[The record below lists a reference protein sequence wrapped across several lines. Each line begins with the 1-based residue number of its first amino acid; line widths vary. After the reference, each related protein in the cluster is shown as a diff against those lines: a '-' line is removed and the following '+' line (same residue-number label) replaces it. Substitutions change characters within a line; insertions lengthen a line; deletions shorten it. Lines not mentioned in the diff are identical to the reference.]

1 MNFMKEHIKA
11 ILQEPSFPVPLPMPD
26 IPDTRIWPV
35 TDTFTEVHSGCL
47 EADLSVP
54 INAASADRRLFLQL
68 SRVGCRASLTISG
81 PDGNT
86 ISCSHYGSFT
96 DWQLELTPL
105 LTGFS
110 SLAASGTSVEKE
122 LRSGDGDMAPSFSLT
137 ESSASDANAQTIRLH
152 AVLTLEAD
160 CRTTSPYQKAGIL
173 GGIRLV
179 QTPAVYFSDLRVRSR
194 QVDSDDDAG
203 NQQAVSD
210 CSWQFLISCP
220 LLAADSDPSVSASF
234 DSANTSIPTGT
245 LISDRAPLSNGA
257 SHSAETSMAAK
268 AAKAPLSDNY
278 SIFIEV
284 QTPEGLPVCSRFLSL
299 EQAAAEEAALSVP
312 SGFVRLWNPEA
323 PYCFRII
330 CNILKDGIP
339 TARCERMAGLCK
351 IEKQNQT
358 VLFNGTP
365 LKLRGLAYREPLPAE
380 GHDPA
385 ADLEL
390 FCQAHINY
398 LRSLYYPFSEE
409 FLSLCDQYGIL
420 VEQSAPVEEVGQS
433 LPAFQNAPALRPL
446 FQNQFREMV
455 LAGRSHPSVLLWC
468 LGHNCVWGDQF
479 CLGKQLI
486 RSLDPDRLINF
497 HLPMTIPQDEWIPD
511 VWTVDYSAWN
521 LPADVCYDQMVIFH
535 TQGADNPIGYALGK
549 AEDLKLPVLHDA
561 YALVPVYDRDALE
574 AEDGIHEFWGE
585 SMKRS
590 WNNIRRTPGALGGA
604 VMAAVDED
612 GSFSPALRDFCYGI
626 LDSSHQPKPEYWH
639 VAMTYS
645 EDPFSIRKTPQE
657 WNIQNSRLHASLNPQ
672 TGLLTGVSLDG
683 KPIICEG
690 PFLNTGRFF
699 LEPWELISLRGE
711 PADRG
716 LLLIISGRYGASCAV
731 TFQLLFG
738 EDGSLHTSC
747 RIDEVGRPMPHQ
759 VKSGIG
765 LDPGG
770 LNEYGI
776 RYVLPASADTLS
788 WSRNALWNSYP
799 ADHIGRPCGTASKA
813 CLSDFTSRKANLTDA
828 SISSSET
835 QTTLRLHPEPGQS
848 IRLSLSA
855 DPHCVLNMKDEFTT
869 PAADAALDAARCQAI
884 QTSSPASISF
894 DGPWYAV
901 SDRAGQEYPD
911 ERMAKDRGAS
921 CRIRFYGTGLTVYG
935 TTDRIRGL
943 CDVWID
949 GKPAARR
956 LSQHTPAVQMPAMS
970 RGYEKR
976 FHRVLFHIDGLA
988 AGLHECRITV
998 LGEKEPASQETWISI
1013 DSVEILHP
1021 EYPSRVSM
1029 TVSRDYNYPR
1039 LTQGNYMRP
1048 AVMMQAGDI
1057 LTCRLSVQCHST
1069 HTKGES
1075 SL

>member
-1 MNFMKEHIKA
+1 MEKHIQ
-11 ILQEPSFPVPLPMPD
+11 ILTQEPSFPVPLPMPD
-26 IPDTRIWPV
+26 IPDTRIWPI
-35 TDTFTEVHSGCL
+35 TDTFAETGSGCF

-54 INAASADRRLFLQL
+54 AAAAAADRRLFLQL
-68 SRVGCRASLTISG
+68 SRVGCRASLTVSG

-96 DWQLELTPL
+96 DWQIELTPL
-105 LTGFS
+105 LAGLS
-110 SLAASGTSVEKE
+110 SLASFDTSVEKE
-122 LRSGDGDMAPSFSLT
+122 VRSGDGDMAPSFSLT
-137 ESSASDANAQTIRLH
+137 EGSASDADTQTIRLH
-152 AVLTLEAD
+152 ASLTLEAD

-173 GGIRLV
+173 GSIRLV
-179 QTPAVYFSDLRVRSR
+179 QTPAIYFNDLRVRSR
-194 QVDSDDDAG
+194 QTDPDG
-203 NQQAVSD
+203 
-210 CSWQFLISCP
+210 SWEFLVSCP
-220 LLAADSDPSVSASF
+220 LLPSDRYASAS
-234 DSANTSIPTGT
+234 AEAPV
-245 LISDRAPLSNGA
+245 SDNAPLSG
-257 SHSAETSMAAK
+257 S
-268 AAKAPLSDNY
+268 Y
-278 SIFIEV
+278 SIFIEI
-284 QTPEGLPVCSRFLSL
+284 QTPEGLPVSSRFLSL
-299 EQAAAEEAALSVP
+299 TQAAEETALSIP
-312 SGFVRLWNPEA
+312 TGFVRLWNPEN
-323 PYCFRII
+323 PYCFRIV
-330 CNILKDGIP
+330 CSILKDGIP
-339 TARCERMAGLCK
+339 AARCERMAGLCR
-351 IEKQNQT
+351 IEKDGQT
-358 VLFNGTP
+358 VRFNGAP
-365 LKLRGLAYREPLPAE
+365 LKLRGLAYREPLTGE

-398 LRSLYYPFSEE
+398 LRSLYYPFSEA
-409 FLSLCDQYGIL
+409 FLSLCDQRGIL
-420 VEQSAPVEEVGQS
+420 VEQSAPIEEVGQS

-455 LAGRSHPSVLLWC
+455 LSGRSHPSVLLWS

-479 CLGKQLI
+479 RLGKQLI
-486 RSLDPDRLINF
+486 LSLDPDRLINF

-561 YALVPVYDRDALE
+561 YALVPVYDLDALE

-590 WNNIRRTPGALGGA
+590 WDNIRRAPGALGGA

-612 GSFSPALRDFCYGI
+612 GSFSPALHGFRYGI

-645 EDPFSIRKTPQE
+645 EDPFSIRKTPEE
-657 WNIQNSRLHASLNPQ
+657 WMIQNARLRASLNPQ

-683 KPIICEG
+683 NPVICEG
-690 PFLNTGRFF
+690 PFLDTGRFF
-699 LEPWELISLRGE
+699 LEPWELISLHEE

-716 LLLIISGRYGASCAV
+716 LLLTVSGRYGASCAV
-731 TFQLLFG
+731 TFQLSFG
-738 EDGSLHTSC
+738 EDGTLDTSC
-747 RIDEVGRPMPHQ
+747 HIDEVGRPMPHQ
-759 VKSGIG
+759 VKAGIG

-770 LNEYGI
+770 LDEYGI

-788 WSRNALWNSYP
+788 WSRNALWNCYP
-799 ADHIGRPCGTASKA
+799 AGHIGRPYGTASKT

-828 SISSSET
+828 SVSSSET
-835 QTTLRLHPEPGQS
+835 QTVLRLHPEPGQS

-855 DPHCVLNMKDEFTT
+855 DPHCVLAMKD
-869 PAADAALDAARCQAI
+869 
-884 QTSSPASISF
+884 ISF

-901 SDRAGQEYPD
+901 SDRAGQQYPD

-921 CRIRFYGTGLTVYG
+921 CCIRFQGTGLTVYG

-956 LSQHTPAVQMPAMS
+956 LSQHTPAVQMPGMS

-976 FHRVLFHIDGLA
+976 FHRVLFHIDGLS

-998 LGEKEPASQETWISI
+998 LGEKDAASQETWISL
-1013 DSVEILHP
+1013 DSVEILQP

-1048 AVMMQAGDI
+1048 AVMMQTDDI
-1057 LTCRLSVQCHST
+1057 LTCRLSMQNM
-1069 HTKGES
+1069 KGE
-1075 SL
+1075 LPL